1 MRKTI
6 GILAIVACA
15 GLAQA
20 SSVTPGSSIGTA
32 TFTSVS
38 SDGPIGTATNSTGSW
53 VATGSGVVGS
63 VVITGSLTEINTGT
77 YASEARVNIVN
88 SANANTGV
96 LQASTTG
103 DFTGTLAIGPVTK
116 NWFTGGPL
124 NVTAGD
130 VLNFEWFESY
140 NDTGIDA
147 TWGTVTYDFQTAA
160 TINNGNAAFGSLAIG
175 STTNYS
181 GGHVAGGLDFFT
193 FKIGRASCRERV

>member
-147 TWGTVTYDFQTAA
+147 TWGTVTYDYQTEA

-175 STTNYS
+175 
-181 GGHVAGGLDFFT
+181 
-193 FKIGRASCRERV
+193 